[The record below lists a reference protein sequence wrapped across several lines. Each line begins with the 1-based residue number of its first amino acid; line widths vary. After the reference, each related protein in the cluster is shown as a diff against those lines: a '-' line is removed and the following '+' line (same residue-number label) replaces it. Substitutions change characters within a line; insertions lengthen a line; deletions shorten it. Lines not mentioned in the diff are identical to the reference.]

1 MLRLLLKD
9 LRQRNDMRYLSFA
22 ILGKRIRS
30 IKKFLLDPSVP
41 KRKKLLIIF
50 GIIYLIMPIDVIPEP
65 VLGFGFIDDIVL
77 WLFILTH
84 LSDELD
90 KYWKTSDEGQE
101 KSSHVDPEKAFRG
114 KTIIDSTGRVVDD
127 TADDEKS

>member
-1 MLRLLLKD
+1 
-9 LRQRNDMRYLSFA
+9 MRYLSFA

-65 VLGFGFIDDIVL
+65 VLGFGFIDDIV
-77 WLFILTH
+77 
-84 LSDELD
+84 
-90 KYWKTSDEGQE
+90 
-101 KSSHVDPEKAFRG
+101 
-114 KTIIDSTGRVVDD
+114 
-127 TADDEKS
+127 

>member
-1 MLRLLLKD
+1 
-9 LRQRNDMRYLSFA
+9 MRYLSFA

-50 GIIYLIMPIDVIPEP
+50 GIIYLIAPIDIIPEP
-65 VLGFGFIDDIVL
+65 VLGFGLIDDIIL

-90 KYWKTSDEGQE
+90 KYWKESDEGQE
-101 KSSHVDPEKAFRG
+101 KASHVDPEKAFKG
-114 KTIIDSTGRVVDD
+114 KIIIDGTGVEIDD
-127 TADDEKS
+127 SIDSDAAESKEDR

>member
-1 MLRLLLKD
+1 
-9 LRQRNDMRYLSFA
+9 MRYLSFA

-101 KSSHVDPEKAFRG
+101 KASHVDPEKAFRG
-114 KTIIDSTGRVVDD
+114 KTIIDSTGRVIDD
-127 TADDEKS
+127 VADDEKS